1 MVFDLHNDLIT
12 GVGCPEEQSQ
22 KITGYIDGGNSVAL
36 AVWAGEG
43 QSYTPSQI
51 KDIIDAVPKYG
62 DKVFVALENCG
73 YITDKTL
80 ADFASLPLLYAGLT
94 WNGRNNL
101 GGGAYSNGGL
111 TALGKKVVKAFQK
124 NNVIIDTAHTNLR
137 TFYDIVGMTQK
148 PVINTH
154 SLVYDVY
161 PHRRNINADQIKL
174 IIDTGG
180 IVGITLVRA
189 FVGAEAFGYRVI
201 KHIDWFVQKYGADN
215 LAIGT
220 DYYGS
225 ADIPRFVSTYEKLED
240 YLMRGLGKLGYK
252 GQTIDKILHGNAEK
266 FTRKSFK

>member
-1 MVFDLHNDLIT
+1 MVFDLHNDIIT
-12 GVGCPEEQSQ
+12 GIECIEERAQ
-22 KITGYIDGGNSVAL
+22 KITGYIEGGNSVVL

-43 QSYTPSQI
+43 QSYTPLQI
-51 KDIIDAVPKYG
+51 KDIIDTLPKYSG
-62 DKVFVALENCG
+62 KIFVALENCG

-80 ADFASLPLLYAGLT
+80 TEFASLPLLYAGLT

-111 TALGKKVVKAFQK
+111 TALGKKAVKAFQK
-124 NNVIIDTAHTNLR
+124 NNIIIDTAHTNLR
-137 TFYDIVGMTQK
+137 TFYDIVGMSQK

-161 PHRRNINADQIKL
+161 PHRRNITGDQIKL
-174 IIDTGG
+174 IINTGG
-180 IVGITLVRA
+180 IVGMTLVRA
-189 FVGAEAFGYRVI
+189 FVGAETFGYRVI

-225 ADIPRFVSTYEKLED
+225 TDIPRFVGTYEKLED
-240 YLMRGLGKLGYK
+240 YLKRGLSKLGYK
-252 GQTIDKILHGNAEK
+252 GHEIDKILHDNAEK
-266 FTRKSFK
+266 LLRKN

>member
-12 GVGCPEEQSQ
+12 GIECSDERAQ
-22 KITGYIDGGNSVAL
+22 KIAGYIEGGNSVVL

-43 QSYTPSQI
+43 QYYTPSQI
-51 KDIIDAVPKYG
+51 KDIIATVPKHN
-62 DKVFVALENCG
+62 KIFVALENCG

-80 ADFASLPLLYAGLT
+80 AEFASLPLLYAGLT

-124 NNVIIDTAHTNLR
+124 NNIIIDTAHINLR
-137 TFYDIVGMTQK
+137 TFYDIVGMSQK

-180 IVGITLVRA
+180 IVGMTLVRA

-201 KHIDWFVQKYGADN
+201 RHIDWFVQKYGADN

-225 ADIPRFVSTYEKLED
+225 TDIPKFVSTYEKLED
-240 YLMRGLGKLGYK
+240 YLRRGLGKLGYK
-252 GQTIDKILHGNAEK
+252 GHTIDKILHGNAEEFVK
-266 FTRKSFK
+266 KSW